1 MVLVMCISCWERH
14 GSPVDTP
21 SVRRAAELI
30 ATIYRYSGVGLPFHV
45 ELDDWNIDPPRA
57 FTDPFPPLDD
67 EWDIDD
73 GNYWDV
79 AQIADHKAAAR
90 KLQTLML
97 AMPAE
102 ERASALALADG
113 FWTLGGRT

>member
-1 MVLVMCISCWERH
+1 
-14 GSPVDTP
+14 VDTP

-30 ATIYRYSGVGLPFHV
+30 ATIYRYSGVGSPFHV
-45 ELDDWNIDPPRA
+45 ELDDWNIDIGA

-67 EWDIDD
+67 EWGIDD

-90 KLQTLML
+90 GLQTLML
-97 AMPAE
+97 AMPVA

-113 FWTLGGRT
+113 FWTLGEST